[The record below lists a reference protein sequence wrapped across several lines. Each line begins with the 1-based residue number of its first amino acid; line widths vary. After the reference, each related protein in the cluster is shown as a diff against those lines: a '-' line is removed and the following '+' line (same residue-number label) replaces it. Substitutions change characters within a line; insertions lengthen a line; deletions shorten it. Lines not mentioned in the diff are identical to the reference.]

1 MINANARDIDTGGK
15 TVLHHL
21 LTEEKLFS
29 DFLNLSYEYP
39 EYLPTHQDFL
49 GCRDLDVLK
58 DIQKLHSS
66 YKFIEATGGRPAND
80 DLFYRGTIIA
90 KGLPIPEHP
99 NEVAYVVA
107 ITLREEAALATKMAA
122 KAKFLAEHAHLL
134 DLPKRF
140 MTMLEN
146 LDEKE
151 LMITML
157 HRLV

>member
-1 MINANARDIDTGGK
+1 MINANARDIDTAGK

-21 LTEEKLFS
+21 LTKEKLFS

-80 DLFYRGTIIA
+80 DLFYRGTIA

-99 NEVAYVVA
+99 NEVAFNAEVQ
-107 ITLREEAALATKMAA
+107 LRKLAAETAKTEAR
-122 KAKFLAEHAHLL
+122 AKFLAEHAHLL